1 MNNKLLGALSVAC
14 ISLLFSACGSE
25 NSASAE
31 DEYSS
36 SVIASSSSSVLVS
49 SSSSV
54 IANEVT
60 QSSSSEIASS
70 SSSPRNDNSSSSI
83 ASSSSSPRNDNSSS
97 SVIASSSSVVANEVT
112 QSSSSVDESDDPENH
127 LLTDGRDG
135 QIYRTVTVGDQ
146 IWMAENLNFAYVERT
161 EALDSSSYC
170 YGNDPSNCEKYGR
183 TYLWSAAMDSAALFS
198 ENGAGCGDG
207 VECEEK
213 YPVRGV
219 CPQGWHLPSQ
229 AEAESLIAFVKKENN
244 TDSVCTTLTS
254 VYEWGCGVHAMYFW
268 TSTEA
273 GTNVTYIM
281 SIEDE
286 YSDVSFDLKDMLSMI
301 SVRCLKD

>member
-36 SVIASSSSSVLVS
+36 SVIA
-49 SSSSV
+49 
-54 IANEVT
+54 
-60 QSSSSEIASS
+60 
-70 SSSPRNDNSSSSI
+70 
-83 ASSSSSPRNDNSSS
+83 
-97 SVIASSSSVVANEVT
+97 NEVT
-112 QSSSSVDESDDPENH
+112 QSSSSVDESYDPENH

-135 QIYRTVTVGDQ
+135 QIYRTVTVGNQ

-244 TDSVCTTLTS
+244 TDQICTALTS
-254 VYEWGCGVHAMYFW
+254 VYEWGCGAYAMYFW

-286 YSDVSFDLKDMLSMI
+286 YSGVSSDLKDMLSMI